1 MRRSFETISGMIFN
15 RLHPKFAA
23 ESVENEM
30 LCLKAMCTDR
40 TSFDA
45 WFEDFLSN
53 LLLKVIIYCVTGQPS
68 ITRSR
73 RSVLNFK
80 FSDLTFLRSLSCL
93 MSIEQKLWYVKIFQ
107 LKSMSNAIT
116 CINKFLTVEISCIS
130 CLASIFND
138 NPARKKSPS
147 GQGCEILQIVHS
159 FLRENDTNS

>member
-40 TSFDA
+40 SYRTSFDA

-53 LLLKVIIYCVTGQPS
+53 LLLKVIIYCVTGQSS

-80 FSDLTFLRSLSCL
+80 FSDLTFLRSMSC
-93 MSIEQKLWYVKIFQ
+93 
-107 LKSMSNAIT
+107 SMSCSWALCKDIGWNWNIFCLQNLDIDFHTIFAPDLAATFGCFQFRIMPDIVFKLLCTAI
-116 CINKFLTVEISCIS
+116 
-130 CLASIFND
+130 
-138 NPARKKSPS
+138 
-147 GQGCEILQIVHS
+147 
-159 FLRENDTNS
+159 